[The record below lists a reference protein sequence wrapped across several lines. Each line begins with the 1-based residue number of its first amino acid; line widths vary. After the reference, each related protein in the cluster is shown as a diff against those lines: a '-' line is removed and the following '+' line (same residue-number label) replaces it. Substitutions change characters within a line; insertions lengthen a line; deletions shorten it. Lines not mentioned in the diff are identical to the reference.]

1 MSINYRLYQDNRKNS
16 KKKGHWYARTVVTNC
31 VDIKALAAR
40 ISNSCTVTEPDIL
53 AVISALVTEMNYAL
67 TQGSKVKVDGLG
79 TFRVGIHSHGVEK
92 ADDFNVQ
99 KDIFSPHV
107 LFLPAS
113 MKVGTN
119 KRVAT
124 LLSNLKLQEA
134 EKYVGAPKK
143 GKKKAA
149 EGGAE
154 GTPGA
159 VGSETHN
166 P

>member
-1 MSINYRLYQDNRKNS
+1 M
-16 KKKGHWYARTVVTNC
+16 
-31 VDIKALAAR
+31 
-40 ISNSCTVTEPDIL
+40 
-53 AVISALVTEMNYAL
+53 
-67 TQGSKVKVDGLG
+67 
-79 TFRVGIHSHGVEK
+79 GVEK

-159 VGSETHN
+159 GGSETHN

>member
-1 MSINYRLYQDNRKNS
+1 M
-16 KKKGHWYARTVVTNC
+16 
-31 VDIKALAAR
+31 
-40 ISNSCTVTEPDIL
+40 
-53 AVISALVTEMNYAL
+53 
-67 TQGSKVKVDGLG
+67 
-79 TFRVGIHSHGVEK
+79 GVEK

-134 EKYVGAPKK
+134 EKYVCTEEREE
-143 GKKKAA
+143 
-149 EGGAE
+149 EGG
-154 GTPGA
+154 
-159 VGSETHN
+159 
-166 P
+166 